1 MWLSN
6 SGKTHQGG
14 SNVSGLGKVTIGGN
28 PAGVFL
34 CGERRNLP
42 VISPCGFWWKPKAG
56 QEVLLLKTDTQSE
69 ELCVAGAKQ
78 GNAPAELLQG
88 EVVIGNE
95 KAWIKTAE
103 QGISLNGKTQLTGD
117 FSVTGNTAL
126 NGKTTFSGSVY
137 IGSTDLES
145 YIKTIINSTK

>member
-6 SGKTHQGG
+6 SGRAHPAG
-14 SNVSGLGKVTIGGN
+14 SNGSGLGKVTIGGN
-28 PAGVFL
+28 PAGVFW

-42 VISPCGFWWKPKAG
+42 VISPGGFWWKPKAG

-69 ELCVAGAKQ
+69 GLCVAGAKQ
-78 GNAPAELLQG
+78 GDAPAELLQG
-88 EVVIGNE
+88 EVLMGDE
-95 KAWIKTAE
+95 KAWIKTTE
-103 QGISLNGKTQLTGD
+103 QGVNLNGKTQQTGD

-126 NGKTTFSGSVY
+126 NGKTTFGGTVY

-145 YIKTIINSTK
+145 YIKNIINSTK